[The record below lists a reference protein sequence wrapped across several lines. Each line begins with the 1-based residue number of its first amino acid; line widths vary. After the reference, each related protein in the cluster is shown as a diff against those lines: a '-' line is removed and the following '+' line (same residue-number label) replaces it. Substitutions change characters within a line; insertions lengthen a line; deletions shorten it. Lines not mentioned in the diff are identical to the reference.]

1 VHRLSGC
8 VAAVGIALA
17 VGVPAAEA
25 APLAVSQ
32 VSISPSRAPSAQ
44 GKAVFQLST
53 LLTNTGA
60 TAAKNVSI
68 SESIYG
74 RQITKVSHTSTIAT
88 GCRVVSP
95 ATGYTLGRRCA
106 ISRLG
111 AGKSW
116 RLTFSVTAAAGTQLS
131 GYALARATV
140 AGAVVTAATPGLA
153 AATTAPNPGTNGYWS
168 GYWTWNSANQL
179 WFWTWA
185 WYSNQT
191 GWTTVS

>member
-1 VHRLSGC
+1 VRRVGLW
-8 VAAVGIALA
+8 VAAVSIALA
-17 VGVPAAEA
+17 VGVPAANA
-25 APLAVSQ
+25 APLEVSQ
-32 VSISPSRAPSAQ
+32 VSISPARAPSAQ
-44 GKAVFQLST
+44 GKAVFQLSI
-53 LLTNTGA
+53 LLRNAGT

-68 SESIYG
+68 SESMFG
-74 RQITKVSHTSTIAT
+74 SQITKVSHTSTIT
-88 GCRVVSP
+88 TECRVVSP

-116 RLTFSVTAAAGTQLS
+116 RLTFSVTAAAGKQLS

-140 AGAVVTAATPGLA
+140 ARTVVTAATPGLA
-153 AATTAPNPGTNGYWS
+153 AATTAPSPRPDGYWS
-168 GYWTWNSANQL
+168 GYWTWNSPGQT

-191 GWTTVS
+191 AWTVS